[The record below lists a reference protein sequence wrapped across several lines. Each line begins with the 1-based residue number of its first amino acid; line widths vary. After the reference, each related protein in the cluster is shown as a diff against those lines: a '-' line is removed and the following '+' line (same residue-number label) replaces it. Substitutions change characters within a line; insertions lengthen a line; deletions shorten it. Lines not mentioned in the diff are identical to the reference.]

1 MDSEWLY
8 SLRAVLGIIVL
19 VGICWLLSTNKKRVR
34 WRVVMWGMAL
44 QLVFAFLVLKVNMV
58 REGFEAVSG
67 FFVLIL
73 EFSKKAS
80 EFLFGGLV
88 KDTNTFG
95 FIFAFQVLPTIVFF
109 ASLSSVLYYF
119 GILQRIVYF
128 FAWVMR
134 HTMGLSG
141 PESLAAA
148 SNIFIG
154 QTEAPLLIRPYLSR
168 MTRSELF
175 CLMTAGMAT
184 IAGGVLAAYVGFLGG
199 TDPSQQLFFATH
211 LLTASVISAPA
222 AVVAAKLLYPE
233 TEDVSTRELHIPRTQ
248 AGTNLL
254 EVIARGAHDGLKL
267 AVNVGVML
275 LVFIA
280 LIEMVNYV
288 LINWIGAPLHLNELV
303 RDFTDG
309 RYQTLS
315 LQFIVGL
322 LFSPVAWLLGT
333 PTHDIFFVGQ
343 LIGEKTVLNEFY
355 AYVSLANLSS
365 SGALIDNRSIII
377 ATYALCGFSNFSSIG
392 IQIGGIGA
400 LIPERRAELASIGFM
415 AMIAGTIA
423 CLLTACVAAIII
435 T

>member
-1 MDSEWLY
+1 MNSEVFS
-8 SLRAVLGIIVL
+8 SLRGFLGILVL
-19 VGICWLLSTNKKRVR
+19 LGCCWLLSRSRKHIQ
-34 WRVVMWGMAL
+34 WRTVIWGVAL
-44 QLVFAFLVLKVNMV
+44 QLLFAFLVLKVEIV
-58 REGFEAVSG
+58 RDGFEAVSS

-73 EFSKKAS
+73 EFSRKAS
-80 EFLFGGLV
+80 EFLFGSLV
-88 KDTNTFG
+88 KDTESFG

-109 ASLSSVLYYF
+109 ASLSSVLYYL
-119 GILQRIVYF
+119 GILQRIVYL

-134 HTMGLSG
+134 RTMRLSG

-148 SNIFIG
+148 ANIFIG
-154 QTEAPLLIRPYLSR
+154 QTEAPLLIRPYLKR

-175 CLMTAGMAT
+175 CLMTGGMAT

-199 TDPSQQLFFATH
+199 TDPTQQLFFATH
-211 LLTASVISAPA
+211 LLAASVISAPA
-222 AVVAAKLLYPE
+222 AVVTAKLLYPE
-233 TEDVSTRELHIPRTQ
+233 TEDVSTRELHIPRAE

-254 EVIARGAHDGLKL
+254 ESIARGAYDGLKL

-280 LIEMVNYV
+280 IVEMANYA
-288 LINWIGAPLHLNELV
+288 LTNLIGAPLHLNEWV
-303 RDFTDG
+303 KNFTNG
-309 RYQTLS
+309 RYEAFS
-315 LQFIVGL
+315 LQFVVGL
-322 LFSPVAWLLGT
+322 LFSPIAWLIGT
-333 PTHDIFFVGQ
+333 PTHDIFLVEQ

-355 AYVSLANLSS
+355 AYVSLGNLKA
-365 SGALIDNRSIII
+365 SGLLADPKSIII

-400 LIPERRAELASIGFM
+400 LIPERRAELASMGFM

-423 CLLTACVAAIII
+423 CLLTACVAAIV